1 MFEKVG
7 SLNVNGYDFVFGN
20 DGIIYVQDQPVG
32 KYYFDNT
39 TGNITLLDNN
49 DSIWAIASA
58 GEGANNIVLT
68 DPNSGTI
75 YNANWTAN
83 VDFSGDFDAD
93 IGIPQGEQESYI
105 GYGGPALV
113 EPASPATPAYLGS
126 IEFGGVTYHVTDDG
140 SGTYILRGENN
151 TFATATINPNTGL
164 VDISA
169 GGVPLYTLDLNT
181 GVVMNI
187 ADGSYYGQAT
197 FQPSS
202 AYDQPELPDNYIAE
216 LTLTA
221 PDGNTITGYM
231 TSDGRI
237 VDSENNTLL
246 TYSRTGNNTYD
257 LFNLDGSPWG
267 DYNSQTGIYNTV
279 NGESGT
285 LAYNPLVADI
295 PPYGDTTTTA
305 TASEQTA
312 STSGIDW
319 DSPVA
324 RDLLGSIVSSAQ
336 ELPGLAETAG
346 TQAQDYYTNLMKRA
360 MGPQNFQGY
369 LNALSG
375 RGVLGSSMT
384 ENTMA
389 TAATDAARAVA
400 DKAFEASLAN
410 TQKRMEVPGILS
422 GLVGNLGGS
431 RTTSSGGRQATTTVT
446 NPYAPLDYYLRIG
459 GF

>member
-93 IGIPQGEQESYI
+93 VMSKPTSETTQQS
-105 GYGGPALV
+105 V
-113 EPASPATPAYLGS
+113 EATPMDTSTPAYLGS

-202 AYDQPELPDNYIAE
+202 VYDQPELPDNYIAE